1 MTYRKWY
8 DKIRNGYQTDSIS
21 HSPRT
26 CLLTRKGEHTEY
38 GFYLYQE
45 DSNPDQIIGIVD
57 EGSSADKAGLK
68 VEDMVLQ
75 VNDIDVNNKTHAQ
88 VIEMMKTNPLEIKLL
103 VVNRRA
109 KQCYEE
115 QKKRKRQS
123 SQQSRPF
130 RSLSEDGV
138 EMEILNGYKD

>member
-1 MTYRKWY
+1 M
-8 DKIRNGYQTDSIS
+8 
-21 HSPRT
+21 
-26 CLLTRKGEHTEY
+26 TRKGEHTEY

-109 KQCYEE
+109 KQRYEE
-115 QKKRKRQS
+115 QFKRKRQS